1 MVSIEQG
8 ASVPVVLADGRQR
21 ISMGARLIRNF
32 MRRFVKNR
40 LRYDLPVHITRDKI
54 ERLALRQPLPPADVA
69 VQPFDAGGISSLLLT
84 PDNATEG
91 RHILYLHG
99 GGYIVCSPRTHMGF
113 VWRIAKEARAR
124 LLLIDYRLAP
134 EHAFPAQIDDSL
146 VAYKFMLDQGIAPGR
161 ITVMGDSAGGGLTF
175 GLLMRLK
182 SLGLPMPGAAVG
194 MSPYLDLT
202 FTGESHYL
210 NALRDPMIPLAGVVF
225 GGRTYL
231 QGADPRHP
239 EASPIYGDASGL
251 PPTFI
256 QCGSDEV
263 LRSDSER
270 MVQNLRA
277 AGVPAELEVWHL
289 MPHVWQAFSRYV
301 PEGRAAIAKIGAF
314 VRRTIP
320 AA

>member
-1 MVSIEQG
+1 MASIEG
-8 ASVPVVLADGRQR
+8 ASVPMVVPQGRQT
-21 ISMGARLIRNF
+21 ISMGARLIRSF
-32 MRRFVKNR
+32 MRRFVKER
-40 LRYDLPVHITRDKI
+40 LRFDVPPQVIRAKI
-54 ERLALRQPLPPADVA
+54 ERLALRQPLPPPDVA
-69 VQPFDAGGISSLLLT
+69 IQPVDAGGIASFWLN

-91 RHILYLHG
+91 RYILYLHG

-113 VWRIAKEARAR
+113 TWRIAKEARAR

-134 EHAFPAQIDDSL
+134 ESAFPAQIDDSMT
-146 VAYKFMLDQGIAPGR
+146 AYQYMLDQGIAPER

-175 GLLMRLK
+175 GLMMRLK
-182 SLGLPMPGAAVG
+182 ARGLPMPGAVVG

-210 NALRDPMIPLAGVVF
+210 NAKSDPMISLPGAVY

-231 QGADPRHP
+231 QGADARHP
-239 EASPIYGDASGL
+239 EASPIYGDAAGL
-251 PPTFI
+251 PPALI
-256 QCGSDEV
+256 QVGSDEV

-270 MVQNLRA
+270 MAANLKA
-277 AGVPAELEVWHL
+277 AGVPVELEVWHL

-301 PEGRAAIAKIGAF
+301 PEGRRAIAKIGAF
-314 VRRTIP
+314 VRATIP

>member
-1 MVSIEQG
+1 MALMEQG
-8 ASVPVVLADGRQR
+8 AALPVVAADRSTR
-21 ISMGARLIRNF
+21 ISMGARLIRSF

-40 LRYDLPVHITRDKI
+40 LRYDQPVEFTRARI
-54 ERLALRQPLPPADVA
+54 EKLALRQPMPPADIAVEPVDVA
-69 VQPFDAGGISSLLLT
+69 GMPAFWLT
-84 PDNATEG
+84 PRGTDEG

-99 GGYIVCSPRTHMGF
+99 GGYIVCSPRTHIGF
-113 VWRIAKEARAR
+113 TWRIAREARAR
-124 LLLIDYRLAP
+124 LLIIDYRLAP

-146 VAYKFMLDQGIAPGR
+146 VAYKFMLEQGIAPER

-182 SLGLPMPGAAVG
+182 ALGLPMPGAAVG

-239 EASPIYGDASGL
+239 EASPIYGDAAGL

-256 QCGSDEV
+256 QVGSDEV

-270 MVQNLRA
+270 MVQNLKA

-301 PEGRAAIAKIGAF
+301 PEGRAAIARIGEF